1 MNQPNTYV
9 RLNELLSSA
18 ELLLQQTILKA
29 KQIPLIKTTQ
39 NIFEAAR
46 DGLCRPSHLSSNA
59 TYP

>member
-46 DGLCRPSHLSSNA
+46 DGL
-59 TYP
+59 